1 MSHLSSPDA
10 LNIYQQHLGYNTAK
24 NQLKWSGLGDVLSN
38 FIRFILDEIDEC
50 SITTAEDHTHNLI
63 SYKAKD
69 VIVKWYTA
77 TKTLLI
83 QGAGHA
89 SFREKMLRVV
99 NLKPQI
105 ELQDNVN
112 SNMAVANGEAS
123 PSSSIPFATSYGKD
137 TFPSSVSITTFEEN
151 VSPLHKCSCDSVLNK
166 LSSMKNSI
174 AELSKR
180 VAQFSNLD
188 PSLSSSTDQGRE
200 DPSYSI
206 SDLKEEIIS
215 LKSELRDQTKANKLL
230 EMERDSLLTALRLLQ
245 EDQLKA
251 THLMSKVKLMPARCR
266 HLLRIFLLRIFL
278 GSKFLLIPRRTKR
291 RSRRLPRLQLLETSP
306 KIIRLNRS
314 LKNQSLF
321 LEIR

>member
-1 MSHLSSPDA
+1 
-10 LNIYQQHLGYNTAK
+10 
-24 NQLKWSGLGDVLSN
+24 
-38 FIRFILDEIDEC
+38 
-50 SITTAEDHTHNLI
+50 
-63 SYKAKD
+63 
-69 VIVKWYTA
+69 
-77 TKTLLI
+77 
-83 QGAGHA
+83 
-89 SFREKMLRVV
+89 
-99 NLKPQI
+99 
-105 ELQDNVN
+105 
-112 SNMAVANGEAS
+112 
-123 PSSSIPFATSYGKD
+123 
-137 TFPSSVSITTFEEN
+137 
-151 VSPLHKCSCDSVLNK
+151 
-166 LSSMKNSI
+166 MKNSI

-188 PSLSSSTDQGRE
+188 PSLLSSSTDQGRE

-251 THLMSKVKLMPARCR
+251 THLMSKVKLMPARRR
-266 HLLRIFLLRIFL
+266 HLLRIFL

-321 LEIR
+321 LAIR